1 MLQEDFILARSRTGW
16 RIMKKPVRFA
26 LVGCGRIAQR
36 YLTLFRDGGVPGAK
50 LVAVADPIDERRA
63 KAAAMVG
70 VRGYPD
76 FHAMMGAQGDAID
89 VVCVLTPSG
98 LHPEHVVALSDYGK
112 HIVVEKP
119 MALDLRDAQVMVDR
133 CSAAGTRLFVVKQN
147 RFNVP
152 VVKLRT
158 ALEEG
163 RFGRLVMGSVRVRW
177 SRDQAYYDQDA
188 WRGTWAYDGGVFMN
202 QASHHVDLLVWML
215 GEPVRVWATAR
226 RALVDI
232 ETEDTGVAVIT
243 FANGAIGVV
252 EATTA
257 TRPKDLE
264 GSLSLLGSGGTVVIG
279 GFAVNKL
286 ETWRFTETRAEDTDI
301 VGRFSENPPDVYGY
315 GHARY
320 LVHVVEAIRTG
331 EPALV
336 EGAEGLRSLAVINA
350 IYESIATGREVS
362 LADFEVRHG
371 KLGRYLG
378 ERGPAVISAAE

>member
-1 MLQEDFILARSRTGW
+1 MN
-16 RIMKKPVRFA
+16 KPVRFA

-36 YLTLFRDGGVPGAK
+36 YLTLFRDGGVPGARV
-50 LVAVADPIDERRA
+50 VAVADPIEERRV
-63 KAAAMVG
+63 KAAAMAG

-89 VVCVLTPSG
+89 VVCILTPSG
-98 LHPEHVVALSDYGK
+98 LHPEHVVALCDYGK

-119 MALDLRDAQVMVDR
+119 IALDLRDAQVMIKR
-133 CSAAGTRLFVVKQN
+133 CSAAGTRLFIVKQN

-152 VVKLRT
+152 VVKMRR

-177 SRDQAYYDQDA
+177 SRDQKYYNQDA

-264 GSLSLLGSGGTVVIG
+264 GSLSLLGSGGTVIVG

-286 ETWRFTETRAEDTDI
+286 ETWRFTETHAEDADI
-301 VGRFSENPPDVYGY
+301 VERYSENPPDVYGY

-320 LVHVVEAIRTG
+320 LAHVVEAIQTG
-331 EPALV
+331 KPALV
-336 EGAEGLRSLAVINA
+336 ESAEGLRSLAVINA
-350 IYESIATGREVS
+350 IYESIATGREIS
-362 LADFEVRHG
+362 LAGFEPSQSR
-371 KLGRYLG
+371 LGRHLTQP
-378 ERGPAVISAAE
+378 GPAIRSVAG

>member
-1 MLQEDFILARSRTGW
+1 MSKVVG
-16 RIMKKPVRFA
+16 FA

-36 YLTLFRDGGVPGAK
+36 YLTLFRDGGVPGAA
-50 LVAVADPIDERRA
+50 LVAVADPDEKRRA
-63 KAAAMVG
+63 HAVSMTGA
-70 VRGYPD
+70 RGYAD
-76 FHAMMGAQGDAID
+76 LHTMMQAEGNGID

-98 LHPEHVVALSDYGK
+98 LHPEHVVALSAYGK

-119 MALDLRDAQVMVDR
+119 MALDVRDAQMMIDR
-133 CSAAGTRLFVVKQN
+133 CSAAGVRLFIVKQN

-152 VVKLRT
+152 VVKLRG

-177 SRDQAYYDQDA
+177 SRDQAYFDQDA
-188 WRGTWAYDGGVFMN
+188 WRGTWSYDGGVFMN
-202 QASHHVDLLVWML
+202 QASHHVDLLTWML

-252 EATTA
+252 EATNA

-279 GFAVNKL
+279 GFAVNRL
-286 ETWRFTETRAEDTDI
+286 ETWRFTEALAEDASI
-301 VGRFSENPPDVYGY
+301 LENFSENPPDVYGY

-320 LVHVVEAIRTG
+320 LAHIVEAVRTG
-331 EPALV
+331 APALV
-336 EGAEGLRSLAVINA
+336 EGAEGLRSLKLINA
-350 IYESIATGREVS
+350 IYESMATGREIS
-362 LADFEVRHG
+362 LAGFEPRYG
-371 KLGRYLG
+371 KLGRHLG
-378 ERGPAVISAAE
+378 EAAPAVASVAG

>member
-1 MLQEDFILARSRTGW
+1 
-16 RIMKKPVRFA
+16 MKTPVRVA
-26 LVGCGRIAQR
+26 LLGCGRIAQR
-36 YLTLFRDGGVPGAK
+36 YLTLFKDAGIADAK
-50 LVAVADPIDERRA
+50 LVAVADPVEERRA
-63 KAAAMVG
+63 NAAAVTSA
-70 VRGYPD
+70 RPYPD
-76 FHAMMGAQGDAID
+76 LHAMMCAQGDAID

-98 LHPEHVVALSDYGK
+98 LHPEHVVALSAYGK
-112 HIVVEKP
+112 HIIVEKP
-119 MALDLRDAQVMVDR
+119 MALDVRDAQIMIDR
-133 CSAAGTRLFVVKQN
+133 CSAAGARLFVVKQN

-152 VVKLRT
+152 VIKMRS
-158 ALEEG
+158 ALEQG
-163 RFGRLVMGSVRVRW
+163 RFGKLITGSVRVRW

-286 ETWRFTETRAEDTDI
+286 ETWRFTEARAEDADI
-301 VGRFSENPPDVYGY
+301 VERYSENPPDVYGY
-315 GHARY
+315 GHVRY
-320 LVHVVEAIRTG
+320 LVHVIEAVRTG
-331 EPALV
+331 KPALV
-336 EGAEGLRSLAVINA
+336 EGAEGLRSLALINA
-350 IYESIATGREVS
+350 IYESIATGREIS
-362 LADFEVRHG
+362 LAGFEPRHG
-371 KLGRYLG
+371 KLGRHLDAAHNQENSCHSALG
-378 ERGPAVISAAE
+378 TTKMSASE